1 MDKLCAICFE
11 QMDMLTYQDEHEST
25 STCFKLRCG
34 HAFHTKC
41 IIDCL
46 QKTNKKCPHC
56 NSHKTPEEILTME
69 GTIAKLL
76 TESSR
81 NKQLRE
87 ELNEFKTHKQKLSS
101 KIKQIKKETA
111 EFVNKRKEELMITES
126 RKQLSSSMR
135 KVNTKL
141 AKICM
146 EKGPM
151 YYGAYK
157 NIPHWR
163 RDKLIFNKS
172 YTIYRLRH
180 SYINCRL

>member
-11 QMDMLTYQDEHEST
+11 QMDMLTYQDQREST
-25 STCFKLRCG
+25 STCFKLECE
-34 HAFHTKC
+34 HSFHTKC
-41 IIDCL
+41 IIECL
-46 QKTNKKCPHC
+46 QKTHSKCPHC
-56 NSHKTPEEILTME
+56 NSYKTPEEMLTME

-76 TESSR
+76 TEASR
-81 NKQLRE
+81 GRQLRE
-87 ELNEFKTHKQKLSS
+87 ELNEFKTYKEELSS

-111 EFVNKRKEELMITES
+111 EFVKKRKEELMIAEA
-126 RKQLSSSMR
+126 RKKLTSSMR

-157 NIPHWR
+157 NTPHWR
-163 RDKLIFNKS
+163 RDKLIFSKS
-172 YTIYRLRH
+172 YTIFRLRYTH
-180 SYINCRL
+180 INCKL